1 MKVSPSARTARRLYA
16 ELLKIRDELQQA
28 EKQCEQVIA
37 ATPRAQ
43 RVSVRNLVHYLALR
57 RRDLRKLQGGLSEL
71 GLSSLGRC
79 EAQVMANINQVLFA
93 LGSLA
98 GIRQATPVASPSGT
112 HRLRRQAI
120 ALFGK
125 SPARR
130 DARIMVTLPS
140 EAATDARLVDELFA
154 AGMDLV
160 RINCAH
166 DGEAAWIA
174 MLQHVRKASRKY
186 KRPCPV
192 LMDLGGP
199 KLRTGAIA
207 PGDQVVAWSPRRD
220 HHGRVVQP
228 ARVGLVPEG
237 AVRPAGCDAW
247 IPFSSAFIA
256 ACRLDDRV
264 ELSDTRGK
272 VRRFPVVHCDGHT
285 TVIEAI
291 ATTYVEPGTRIRLL
305 RGKKLV
311 ARDTLG
317 NLPPLEQPL
326 MLVVGDHIR
335 VTAIQDPGH
344 PARRDAQ
351 GRVLV
356 PACIP
361 CSLPEVLAEVR
372 AGERIWFDDGKIG
385 GVVRRASA
393 DELLV
398 EITQAKTGGARL
410 RSDKGINP
418 PDSSLT
424 LPCLTADDQAD
435 LAFAQKH
442 ADLIGLSFV
451 RRPEDI
457 DTLVAALAGNKAAQ
471 KTKKSPGI
479 VLKIETPQAFA
490 DLSRILLRALQAG
503 RVGIMIARGD
513 LAVEVGFTRLA
524 EVQEEILWLCE
535 AAHLPVIWGTQVLES
550 LAKKGRATRAEV
562 TDAAMSVRA
571 ECVMLNK
578 GPYVV
583 SAVSFLAD
591 ILTRMRAHQVKKRT
605 LLRSLSVSRAPQTQL
620 RSVVK
625 KVTIMAMIKS

>member
-1 MKVSPSARTARRLYA
+1 
-16 ELLKIRDELQQA
+16 
-28 EKQCEQVIA
+28 
-37 ATPRAQ
+37 
-43 RVSVRNLVHYLALR
+43 
-57 RRDLRKLQGGLSEL
+57 
-71 GLSSLGRC
+71 
-79 EAQVMANINQVLFA
+79 
-93 LGSLA
+93 
-98 GIRQATPVASPSGT
+98 
-112 HRLRRQAI
+112 
-120 ALFGK
+120 
-125 SPARR
+125 
-130 DARIMVTLPS
+130 
-140 EAATDARLVDELFA
+140 
-154 AGMDLV
+154 
-160 RINCAH
+160 
-166 DGEAAWIA
+166 
-174 MLQHVRKASRKY
+174 
-186 KRPCPV
+186 
-192 LMDLGGP
+192 
-199 KLRTGAIA
+199 
-207 PGDQVVAWSPRRD
+207 
-220 HHGRVVQP
+220 
-228 ARVGLVPEG
+228 
-237 AVRPAGCDAW
+237 
-247 IPFSSAFIA
+247 
-256 ACRLDDRV
+256 
-264 ELSDTRGK
+264 
-272 VRRFPVVHCDGHT
+272 
-285 TVIEAI
+285 
-291 ATTYVEPGTRIRLL
+291 
-305 RGKKLV
+305 
-311 ARDTLG
+311 
-317 NLPPLEQPL
+317 
-326 MLVVGDHIR
+326 
-335 VTAIQDPGH
+335 
-344 PARRDAQ
+344 
-351 GRVLV
+351 
-356 PACIP
+356 
-361 CSLPEVLAEVR
+361 VLAEVR

-410 RSDKGINP
+410 RSDKGINL
-418 PDSSLT
+418 PDRSLT

-605 LLRSLSVSRAPQTQL
+605 LLRSLSVSRAPQSQPQL

>member
-1 MKVSPSARTARRLYA
+1 MTAKKVSPSELAARRLYA
-16 ELLKIRDELQQA
+16 ELLTIRDDLQHA
-28 EKQCEQVIA
+28 EKRWEPVIA
-37 ATPRAQ
+37 ATPLPQ
-43 RVSVRNLVHYLALR
+43 RMSVRNLVHYLALR
-57 RRDLRKLQGGLSEL
+57 QRDLRKLQGGLSDL

-79 EAQVMANINQVLFA
+79 EAQVMANVDQVLFA
-93 LGSLA
+93 LGALA
-98 GIRQATPVASPSGT
+98 GIRVDTPVENPSGT
-112 HRLRRQAI
+112 QRLRRQAI
-120 ALFGK
+120 ALLGK
-125 SPARR
+125 SPAQRE
-130 DARIMVTLPS
+130 ARIMVTLPS

-166 DGEAAWIA
+166 DGETAWSA
-174 MLQHVRKASRKY
+174 MLQHVRKASKKY
-186 KRPCPV
+186 KRTCPV

-228 ARVGLVPEG
+228 ARVGLVPVG
-237 AVRPAGCDAW
+237 AIRPAGCDAW
-247 IPFSSAFIA
+247 IPLSTEFIA
-256 ACRLDDRV
+256 ACKLDDLV
-264 ELSDTRGK
+264 ELSDARNK
-272 VRRFPVVHCDGHT
+272 SRCFPVVQCDGHT
-285 TVIEAI
+285 TVIEAT

-311 ARDTLG
+311 ARFTLG

-335 VTAIQDPGH
+335 VTASQDPGQ
-344 PARRDAQ
+344 PALRDPQ
-351 GRVLV
+351 GKVLV

-361 CSLPEVLAEVR
+361 CSLPEVLVEVR

-385 GVVRRASA
+385 GMVRQASA

-410 RSDKGINP
+410 RSDKGINL

-435 LAFAQKH
+435 LAFAHQH

-457 DTLVAALAGNKAAQ
+457 DTLVAALGRKRPVT
-471 KTKKSPGI
+471 KTSKSPGI

-490 DLSRILLRALQAG
+490 DLPAILFRALRAG
-503 RVGIMIARGD
+503 RVGVMIARGD

-583 SAVSFLAD
+583 SAVSFLSD
-591 ILTRMRAHQVKKRT
+591 ILTRMHAHQVKKRT
-605 LLRSLSVSRAPQTQL
+605 LLRSLSVSHPPP
-620 RSVVK
+620 VK
-625 KVTIMAMIKS
+625 PSLKKK